1 MDKNK
6 YKKKRISKS
15 AQLASLI
22 KQQEFDMEHDNDIKQ
37 HRDNETNREIRASW
51 PVSSCPMP
59 Y

>member
-37 HRDNETNREIRASW
+37 HRDNETNREIRAS
-51 PVSSCPMP
+51 
-59 Y
+59 